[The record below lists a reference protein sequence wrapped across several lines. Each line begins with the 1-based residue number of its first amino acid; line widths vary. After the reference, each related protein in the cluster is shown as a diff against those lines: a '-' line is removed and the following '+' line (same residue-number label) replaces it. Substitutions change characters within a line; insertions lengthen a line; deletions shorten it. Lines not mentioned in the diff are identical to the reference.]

1 MSFMMVL
8 KTCLHWMA
16 LSLLFGLMAACPPVD
31 DDGGEEA
38 PPEEPDV
45 KPLCKNVD
53 LAGPLTA
60 TVEDVRLNVDPAA
73 PGIAVALVYPYE
85 NIYRSVKAGS
95 GLSDLS
101 DPTFLIAEDTFQMGE
116 ITETFIAAG
125 LLVLRTDG
133 DLEMEQPLSD
143 FLSED
148 VYGALGSVGNVTLAQ
163 LARHESGLRGT
174 YENDLSVDI
183 SPQAKIDA
191 FVPDDTPGQVGER
204 FYCSMNYVLLAL
216 VIEAVAQLNSW
227 RSLGAWLNNH
237 VGLSSMSKTAF
248 PTSESYN
255 VIKGYE
261 ATPGVQDQVE
271 HYLDH
276 AGAYYWGDRNLVS
289 NVEEVAEWFHVLNT
303 TQDVLRDAERSDMLS
318 FTDDYGMG
326 TQLFG
331 NLTEIPGELLG
342 QKGGLPGYMAMVGHW
357 PEAEITVAMAVNQSG
372 AVSIETLFADVM
384 NEFLEVTDC
393 REVPY

>member
-1 MSFMMVL
+1 MVAL
-8 KTCLHWMA
+8 VKCLR
-16 LSLLFGLMAACPPVD
+16 LVVLPLLLGTLLGCPPG
-31 DDGGEEA
+31 DGDGDGEL
-38 PPEEPDV
+38 PPEEPAV

-53 LAGPLTA
+53 LTGPFTA
-60 TVEDVRLNVDPAA
+60 TVENVRLNVDPAA
-73 PGIAVALVYPYE
+73 PGIAVALVYPYQ

-116 ITETFIAAG
+116 ITETFISAG
-125 LLVLRTDG
+125 LLVLRAEG
-133 DLEMEQPLSD
+133 DLELNQPLSD

-148 VYGALGSVGNVTLAQ
+148 IYGPLGDVGNVTLVQ
-163 LARHESGLRGT
+163 LARHESGLRGS
-174 YENDLSVDI
+174 YEEGLGEDI
-183 SPQAKIDA
+183 TPQDKIDA
-191 FVPDDTPGQVGER
+191 FVPDDSSGQVGER
-204 FYCSMNYVLLAL
+204 SYCAMNYVLLGL
-216 VIEAVAQLNSW
+216 VIETVAQLNSW
-227 RSLGAWLNNH
+227 RSLGAWLNTH
-237 VGLSSMSKTAF
+237 VGLDSMSKTAF

-303 TQDVLRDAERSDMLS
+303 TQDVLRDPERSEMLS

-326 TQLFG
+326 TQLFS
-331 NLTEIPGELLG
+331 NPTEIPGELLG
-342 QKGGLPGYMAMVGHW
+342 QKGSLPGYMAMVGHW
-357 PEAEITVAMAVNQSG
+357 PEAGITVAMAVNQSG
-372 AVSIETLFADVM
+372 AVSMETLFADVM